1 MSATD
6 LVVPDLGQFQEVPVV
21 DVLVRTGDAVEVD
34 TPLITLET
42 EKASMDVPS
51 TASGRITEVLVKKGD
66 KVSKGSVIA
75 RIEGASAGAATG
87 GAREAGAPAT
97 QPAAAPP
104 ASPSAPQGPQARQ
117 GTQASQASQASQAAE
132 PSGDTVRMKIP
143 DTTVRMRVEAQADR
157 AIDLI
162 VLGSGP
168 GGYTAAFRAADLGL
182 KVALVERSTSLGG
195 VCLNVGC
202 IPSKALL
209 HAAKV

>member
-75 RIEGASAGAATG
+75 RIEGASAGAA
-87 GAREAGAPAT
+87 REAGAPAT
-97 QPAAAPP
+97 QPAATPP
-104 ASPSAPQGPQARQ
+104 AAPSAPQGPQAR
-117 GTQASQASQASQAAE
+117 
-132 PSGDTVRMKIP
+132 
-143 DTTVRMRVEAQADR
+143 
-157 AIDLI
+157 
-162 VLGSGP
+162 
-168 GGYTAAFRAADLGL
+168 
-182 KVALVERSTSLGG
+182 
-195 VCLNVGC
+195 
-202 IPSKALL
+202 
-209 HAAKV
+209 